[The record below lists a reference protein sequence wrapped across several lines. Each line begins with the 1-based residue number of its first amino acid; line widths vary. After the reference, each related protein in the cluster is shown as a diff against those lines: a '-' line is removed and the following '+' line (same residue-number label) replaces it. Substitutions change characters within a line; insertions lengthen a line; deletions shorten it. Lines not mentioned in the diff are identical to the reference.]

1 MSRISAQRCLLFA
14 AFLVVACTPATPGTP
29 PSPAT
34 KNSVSNGSAP
44 QQYTMEDFY
53 ANTSY
58 QGASWSAD
66 RKHILVSSNAT
77 GIWNVYAIPAAGGAP
92 VPLTQST
99 TQSIYSR
106 GYFPADDRI
115 LYSSDQGGNELTHI
129 YVRNPDGTV
138 RDLTP
143 GAKVK
148 ASFEGWAGDDKSFFV
163 STNERDERYFDIYEI
178 AADGYARTLFY
189 QNTAGFDIGPISR
202 DKRYIALAKSRTTS
216 DSDIHLYDVRA
227 KTTKN
232 ITAHSGSVSNSP
244 ADFSP
249 DGSKLLFVSNS
260 GGEFSSLRA
269 YDIATGAQ
277 TTVYEQSWDII
288 GADYSK
294 GGKYLVVY
302 VNDDSRF
309 AARVL
314 DAATLKPV
322 TLPGM
327 PTGLVRGVSIS
338 SDDSALAFYASD
350 GSTPSDLYSASIGA
364 APVRLTNALNAKIRR
379 DDLVVPSVVRFKSY
393 DGVEVPGVLY
403 VPRAASSQRKA
414 PAIVLVHGGP
424 GGQAQVGYSA
434 LTQALVNHGYV
445 VFDINNRGSSGYGK
459 TFYAMDDRK
468 HGEADLGD
476 VVASKKMLI
485 GTGVVDPNR
494 IGIMGGSYGGYMV
507 LAALTLQPD
516 EFKVGVDL
524 FGISNWVRTLTS
536 IPPWWESFRESLF
549 AEMGDPKTDSA
560 RLRRVSPLFNAE
572 KIKVPLM
579 VMQGANDPRVL
590 KVESEE
596 IVAAAKKNGVPVEYV
611 IFPDEGHG
619 FVKKENQIRG
629 YTAVIAF
636 LDRYL
641 KQN

>member
-1 MSRISAQRCLLFA
+1 MSRTSAQRCLLFA
-14 AFLVVACTPATPGTP
+14 AILVVACTPASPGTP
-29 PSPAT
+29 PTPAT
-34 KNSVSNGSAP
+34 KNSASNGGSP

-163 STNERDERYFDIYEI
+163 STNERDERFFDIYEI
-178 AADGYARTLFY
+178 AVDGYARTLFY

-202 DKRYIALAKSRTTS
+202 DKRYVALAKSRTTS

-277 TTVYEQSWDII
+277 TPIYEQSWDII

-302 VNDDSRF
+302 VNEDSRF

-314 DAATLKPV
+314 DAATLKPI

-350 GSTPSDLYSASIGA
+350 GSTPSDLYSASIGV

-403 VPRAASSQRKA
+403 IPRAASSQRKA
-414 PAIVLVHGGP
+414 P
-424 GGQAQVGYSA
+424 
-434 LTQALVNHGYV
+434 
-445 VFDINNRGSSGYGK
+445 
-459 TFYAMDDRK
+459 
-468 HGEADLGD
+468 
-476 VVASKKMLI
+476 
-485 GTGVVDPNR
+485 
-494 IGIMGGSYGGYMV
+494 
-507 LAALTLQPD
+507 
-516 EFKVGVDL
+516 
-524 FGISNWVRTLTS
+524 
-536 IPPWWESFRESLF
+536 
-549 AEMGDPKTDSA
+549 
-560 RLRRVSPLFNAE
+560 
-572 KIKVPLM
+572 
-579 VMQGANDPRVL
+579 
-590 KVESEE
+590 
-596 IVAAAKKNGVPVEYV
+596 
-611 IFPDEGHG
+611 
-619 FVKKENQIRG
+619 
-629 YTAVIAF
+629 
-636 LDRYL
+636 
-641 KQN
+641 